1 MSGRARRIGVALL
14 GLAVA
19 LALAAPFASAGDRK
33 DIPAVGE
40 PAPELKLGDQNGK
53 VFVLADTL
61 KDKEF
66 VVLAF
71 YPKAFTGG

>member
-1 MSGRARRIGVALL
+1 MSGLARRIGVALL
-14 GLAVA
+14 GLAVV
-19 LALAAPFASAGDRK
+19 LALAAPFASAGERK

-40 PAPELKLGDQNGK
+40 PAPDLKLGDQNGK

>member
-1 MSGRARRIGVALL
+1 MSRLARRLGVALL
-14 GLAVA
+14 GLAVMV
-19 LALAAPFASAGDRK
+19 ALAASFASAGERK

>member
-1 MSGRARRIGVALL
+1 MSGLARRIGLALL
-14 GLAVA
+14 GLAVV
-19 LALAAPFASAGDRK
+19 LAVATPFAWAGERK

-40 PAPELKLGDQNGK
+40 PAPDLKLGDQNGK
-53 VFVLADTL
+53 LFVLADTL

>member
-1 MSGRARRIGVALL
+1 MSGLARRIGVALL
-14 GLAVA
+14 GLTVV
-19 LALAAPFASAGDRK
+19 LALAAPFASAGERK
-33 DIPAVGE
+33 DLPAVGE
-40 PAPELKLGDQNGK
+40 PAPDLKLGDQNGR

>member
-1 MSGRARRIGVALL
+1 MSGHARRIGVALL
-14 GLAVA
+14 GLAVV
-19 LALAAPFASAGDRK
+19 LAVAASSVSAGERK

-40 PAPELKLGDQNGK
+40 PAPDLKLGDQNGK
-53 VFVLADTL
+53 VFVLADSL

>member
-1 MSGRARRIGVALL
+1 VSGLARRLGVALL
-14 GLAVA
+14 GLAVMV
-19 LALAAPFASAGDRK
+19 ALAAPFASAGERK
-33 DIPAVGE
+33 DIPGVGE
-40 PAPELKLGDQNGK
+40 PAPELKLGDQHGK

>member
-1 MSGRARRIGVALL
+1 MSWRARRIGVALL
-14 GLAVA
+14 GLAVV
-19 LALAAPFASAGDRK
+19 LALAAPFESAGERK

-40 PAPELKLGDQNGK
+40 PAPDLKLGDQNGK

>member
-1 MSGRARRIGVALL
+1 MSGHARRIGVALL
-14 GLAVA
+14 GLAVV
-19 LALAAPFASAGDRK
+19 LGIVAPFASAGERK

-40 PAPELKLGDQNGK
+40 PAPDLKLGDQNGK
-53 VFVLADTL
+53 LFVLADSL

>member
-1 MSGRARRIGVALL
+1 VIRTARRIGVAL
-14 GLAVA
+14 VA
-19 LALAAPFASAGDRK
+19 LVVVLALVTPFAFAGERK
-33 DIPAVGE
+33 ELPAVGE

>member
-1 MSGRARRIGVALL
+1 VSGRARRIGVALL
-14 GLAVA
+14 GLAVV
-19 LALAAPFASAGDRK
+19 LAVAASSVVAGERK

-40 PAPELKLGDQNGK
+40 PAPDLKLGDQNGK
-53 VFVLADTL
+53 VFVLADSL

>member
-1 MSGRARRIGVALL
+1 MSGRARRIGGALL
-14 GLAVA
+14 GLAVV
-19 LALAAPFASAGDRK
+19 LTLAAPFASAGERK

-40 PAPELKLGDQNGK
+40 PAPDLKLGDQNGK
-53 VFVLADTL
+53 LFVLADTL
-61 KDKEF
+61 RDKEF